1 MMSKKNKDIEVR
13 VEETVKV
20 IQGKEYEVHQLVL
33 GKKVIGEI
41 LASGPKGFQSFL
53 GEEDLGA
60 SRTLDAAIETIL
72 RQWNLHE

>member
-1 MMSKKNKDIEVR
+1 MSKKNKDIEVR

-20 IQGKEYEVHQLVL
+20 IQGKEYQVHQLVL

-41 LASGPKGFQSFL
+41 LVSGPKEFQSFL

-60 SRTLDAAIETIL
+60 SRSLDAAIETIL

>member
-41 LASGPKGFQSFL
+41 LASGPKEFQKLS
-53 GEEDLGA
+53 G
-60 SRTLDAAIETIL
+60 RKKI
-72 RQWNLHE
+72 

>member
-41 LASGPKGFQSFL
+41 LAFGPKEFQSFL

>member
-41 LASGPKGFQSFL
+41 LASGPKEFQSFL
-53 GEEDLGA
+53 GKEDLGA

>member
-41 LASGPKGFQSFL
+41 LASGSKEFQSFL

>member
-41 LASGPKGFQSFL
+41 LASGPKKFQSFL

>member
-41 LASGPKGFQSFL
+41 LASGPKRIPKAFW
-53 GEEDLGA
+53 A
-60 SRTLDAAIETIL
+60 KKI
-72 RQWNLHE
+72 

>member
-41 LASGPKGFQSFL
+41 LASGLKEFQSFL

>member
-41 LASGPKGFQSFL
+41 LASGPKEFQSFL

-72 RQWNLHE
+72 RQWDLHE

>member
-41 LASGPKGFQSFL
+41 LTSGPKEFQSFL

>member
-1 MMSKKNKDIEVR
+1 M
-13 VEETVKV
+13 
-20 IQGKEYEVHQLVL
+20 
-33 GKKVIGEI
+33 IGEI
-41 LASGPKGFQSFL
+41 LASGPKEFQSFL